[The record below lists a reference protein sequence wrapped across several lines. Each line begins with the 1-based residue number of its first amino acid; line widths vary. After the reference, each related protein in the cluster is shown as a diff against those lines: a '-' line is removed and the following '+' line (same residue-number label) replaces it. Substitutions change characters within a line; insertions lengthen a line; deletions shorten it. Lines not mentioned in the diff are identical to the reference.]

1 MSIEKLVR
9 KEIRALKP
17 YNPGQSISDI
27 KLKYGLEEV
36 FNLSTNESVI
46 GPSEVVQAALR
57 NELTN
62 INQYP
67 DGSSYLL
74 RRALSEKY
82 DIDSDMVII
91 TNGGDELLYLLGSCF
106 ISPDDEIITGEYGF
120 STYEIVGNLYGAK
133 IIRVPL
139 RDGFLD
145 LTGTVKQVTENT
157 KMIFLCNP
165 HNPDGTIFNQ
175 EDFND
180 FLKEL
185 PANIVIVLDEA
196 YADFVENSEYPDSIR
211 LIKENNHYIISL
223 RTFSKIGGIAGLRIG
238 FGIAREEIISCL
250 RKVQPPYSVNR
261 LAQIA
266 ARAFLSDNNYQNSL
280 LQNNKQGKK
289 YLYQQ
294 LDRLNL
300 SYYPTESNFIF
311 VDLRKDSDLMCTEL
325 IKRGIIVRS
334 GKVWGKNTRVRITI
348 GTSAQNRQLIRALEK
363 IL

>member
-9 KEIRALKP
+9 KEVRLLKP

-46 GPSEVVQAALR
+46 GPSAVVQKALKI
-57 NELTN
+57 ELAN

-67 DGSSYLL
+67 DGSSFLL

-82 DIDSDMVII
+82 NIDSDMVII

-106 ISPDDEIITGEYGF
+106 IAPDDEIIIGEYGF
-120 STYEIVGNLYGAK
+120 STYEIVGSLYGAK
-133 IIRVPL
+133 IIKVPL
-139 RDGFLD
+139 REGFLD
-145 LTGTVKQVTENT
+145 LTKMVAQVTAKT
-157 KMIFLCNP
+157 KLIFLCNP
-165 HNPDGTIFNQ
+165 HNPDGTIFTQ
-175 EDFND
+175 EGFND
-180 FLKEL
+180 FLRKL
-185 PANIVIVLDEA
+185 PANIIIVLDEA
-196 YADFVENSEYPDSIR
+196 YADFVENPKYPDSIR
-211 LIKENNHYIISL
+211 MIKENNHYIISL

-238 FGIAREEIISCL
+238 FGITSREFINCL

-266 ARAFLSDNNYQNSL
+266 ARAFLSDDNYQKNL
-280 LQNNKQGKK
+280 LQNNKKGKK

-294 LDRLNL
+294 LNMLNL
-300 SYYPTESNFIF
+300 FYYPTESNFIF
-311 VDLRKDSDLMCTEL
+311 VDLQKDSDLMCTEL

-334 GKVWGKNTRVRITI
+334 GKVWGKNTWVRITI
-348 GTSAQNRQLIRALEK
+348 GTPAQNRQLIRALEK